1 MKSKIK
7 VRTKGIRLKYK
18 CIIHLVRLKFKFQMG
33 RRYRQRH
40 NENSSED
47 TVCGSTKE
55 K

>member
-7 VRTKGIRLKYK
+7 VRNKGIRLKYK
-18 CIIHLVRLKFKFQMG
+18 WKIQLVRLKSKFRMG

-40 NENSSED
+40 NEHSSED